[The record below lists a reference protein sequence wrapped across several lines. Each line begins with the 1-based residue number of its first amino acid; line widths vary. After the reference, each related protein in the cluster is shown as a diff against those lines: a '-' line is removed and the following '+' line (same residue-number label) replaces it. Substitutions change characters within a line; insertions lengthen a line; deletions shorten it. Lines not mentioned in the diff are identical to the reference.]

1 MIMAKNLCALRKAQ
15 ASGGRSRHSQL
26 IRQSSS
32 NPQNSSTGPARN
44 AFSSSDNAAGG
55 NARSLFQSGL
65 PENRS
70 ASHQTSPASIA
81 SRSVSERL
89 GSACRANLEIGLE
102 IQSRRNEKLF
112 IDPPVS
118 SSNNQASI

>member
-1 MIMAKNLCALRKAQ
+1 MIMAKSLCALRKAQ

-81 SRSVSERL
+81 SRSVAERL
-89 GSACRANLEIGLE
+89 GSTLRAHRKIGRDS
-102 IQSRRNEKLF
+102 QSRRTEE
-112 IDPPVS
+112 
-118 SSNNQASI
+118 